1 MIIITSIFIGR
12 IVRPGMSTTRPCGF
26 PWRNRHYHIGDY
38 FIEKSTNSESA
49 QLLTEPVL
57 VLVTRRWAYWI
68 HGILSVETLNYVI
81 RVDDYWSLAGS
92 KVTSLQS
99 FDLPAQRNNWFSA
112 PLTFIICVDLS
123 FFFLLSLFLRIFQL
137 SFPPPAPKKI
147 KWKQNTPNTIAAI
160 HPWK

>member
-123 FFFLLSLFLRIFQL
+123 FFFFIIIIFTYF
-137 SFPPPAPKKI
+137 SAIFSPSRSKK
-147 KWKQNTPNTIAAI
+147 N
-160 HPWK
+160 

>member
-123 FFFLLSLFLRIFQL
+123 FFFFIIIIFTYF
-137 SFPPPAPKKI
+137 SAIFSPSRSKK
-147 KWKQNTPNTIAAI
+147 K
-160 HPWK
+160 